1 MTEASPPPSEKG
13 EKQPRDAAFWAR
25 RIERLE
31 VSDVPEGAANVN
43 VQGRREVGA
52 LAEDLQGA
60 PSRDRNDARR
70 GRAGLEGALPRVPAA
85 Q

>member
-1 MTEASPPPSEKG
+1 MTEASPPPGEKG
-13 EKQPRDAAFWAR
+13 EKQPRDAAFWAQ

-52 LAEDLQGA
+52 AGIRQALVKDLPGT
-60 PSRDRNDARR
+60 PGRDRDDAGR
-70 GRAGLEGALPRVPAA
+70 GRAGLEGALP
-85 Q
+85 